1 MTTVTN
7 IQPSIWSDLK
17 TTVRAVF
24 STVVTT
30 ARTTEKVVLIAEN
43 EVDNINEMQ
52 LTRLD
57 LTKSER
63 TQQLATLTSQ
73 QLPSSSP
80 QH

>member
-1 MTTVTN
+1 MTTVKVPV
-7 IQPSIWSDLK
+7 IQPSIWSDIK
-17 TTVRAVF
+17 TTLRAIF

-57 LTKSER
+57 FTKSER
-63 TQQLATLTSQ
+63 AQQQAALTSQ
-73 QLPSSSP
+73 
-80 QH
+80 

>member
-17 TTVRAVF
+17 TTLRAVF

-63 TQQLATLTSQ
+63 TQQLATLPSQ